1 MFSLTHIDDSWTLL
15 LDRDGVINV
24 EKNNDYIFS
33 WNEFKFYPYSLEAL
47 AILATIF
54 PRICIV
60 TNQKGVGKG
69 LMTASTLADIHSKM
83 IASILAAGGRI
94 DKIYY
99 CSDVEDA
106 SPNRKPQPGMA
117 LQAKA
122 DFPAIDFS
130 KTIVVGNR
138 PSDMR
143 FGRNAGVYTA
153 YIDTTHPDTVN
164 PHPDID
170 IRYKDLLAFAHACK
184 AAKKM

>member
-1 MFSLTHIDDSWTLL
+1 MFSLTHIDDRWSLL

-24 EKNNDYIFS
+24 EKNNDYILH
-33 WNEFKFYPYSLEAL
+33 WNEFQFYSYSLKAL
-47 AILATIF
+47 ALLATIF

-69 LMTASTLADIHSKM
+69 LMTTEALATIHTNM
-83 IASILAAGGRI
+83 ITAIQQAGGRI

-99 CSDVEDA
+99 CSDLEDT

-117 LQAKA
+117 FQAKA

-130 KTIVVGNR
+130 KTIMVGNR

-143 FGRNAGVYTA
+143 FGRNAGVHTVYL
-153 YIDTTHPDTVN
+153 DTTHPETTN

-170 IRYKDLLAFAHACK
+170 VRYPHLLAFAEACK
-184 AAKKM
+184 AAKEL

>member
-1 MFSLTHIDDSWTLL
+1 MLSLTHIDHSWALL

-24 EKNNDYIFS
+24 EKDNDYILH
-33 WNEFKFYPYSLEAL
+33 WNEFHFYPYSLDAL
-47 AILATIF
+47 AILAKIF
-54 PRICIV
+54 PTICVV

-69 LMTASTLADIHSKM
+69 IMTIDSLTEIHTNM
-83 IASILAAGGRI
+83 IASIHHAGGRI

-99 CSDVEDA
+99 CTDVEND

-117 LQAKA
+117 FQAKK

-130 KTIVVGNR
+130 KTIMVGNR

-143 FGRNAGVYTA
+143 FGRNAGVYTV
-153 YIDTTHPDTVN
+153 YLNTTHPETAV

-170 IRYKDLLAFAHACK
+170 LRFENLLAFAQACE

>member
-1 MFSLTHIDDSWTLL
+1 MLSLSHIDASWSLL

-24 EKNNDYIFS
+24 EKDNDYILH
-33 WNEFKFYPYSLEAL
+33 WDEFHFYPESLTAL
-47 AILATIF
+47 AILANIF
-54 PRICIV
+54 PTICIV

-69 LMTASTLADIHSKM
+69 LMTTATLTEIHNNM
-83 IASILAAGGRI
+83 TAAIVNTGGRI

-99 CSDVEDA
+99 CTDLEND

-117 LQAKA
+117 FQAKA
-122 DFPAIDFS
+122 DFPKIDFA
-130 KTIVVGNR
+130 KTIMVGNR

-143 FGRNAGVYTA
+143 FGRNAGAHTVYL
-153 YIDTTHPDTVN
+153 DTTHPETTN

-170 IRYKDLLAFAHACK
+170 LRFENLLAFANACV